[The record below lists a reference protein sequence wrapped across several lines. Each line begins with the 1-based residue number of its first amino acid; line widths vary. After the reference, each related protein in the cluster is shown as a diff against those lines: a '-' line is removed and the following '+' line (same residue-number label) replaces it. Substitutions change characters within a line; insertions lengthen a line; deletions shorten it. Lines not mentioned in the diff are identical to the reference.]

1 MMSVT
6 SKSVGLCCLLLL
18 VLLILSAVAAI
29 CFGPAKINPL
39 EIARIFQHGFTGVG
53 AVEPQGVIIL
63 SIRLP
68 RIILAGLI
76 GAALAAAGSI
86 FQALLRNPLADPY
99 ILGISSG
106 AAVGAIS
113 VIVLGYAASGWGI
126 PLFSFLGALLT
137 IGLVFYVAR
146 VREKVHTNT
155 LLLAGVIVN
164 SFFSAVIMLLL
175 SLSSRHDL
183 QGIIYWL
190 MGDLGQ
196 ADYKKMIIVLPYI
209 LLGFGALYLY
219 SPKINLMLLGEEE
232 ALQLGVEVERV
243 KRVLYLLASLITGA
257 AVSVCGI
264 IGFVGLIIPHIV
276 RLIWGNDYRLL
287 LPASFLLGGA
297 FLIIADTVAR
307 SVISPLELPVGVV
320 TAICGTPFFIYLLR
334 TRKVL

>member
-1 MMSVT
+1 MTIT
-6 SKSVGLCCLLLL
+6 SKSVGLRCFLLLILL
-18 VLLILSAVAAI
+18 VLSALGAI
-29 CFGPAKINPL
+29 YFGPAKINL
-39 EIARIFQHGFTGVG
+39 REIVRIFQHGLT
-53 AVEPQGVIIL
+53 ETEILKPQVVIIL

-76 GAALAAAGSI
+76 GAALAVSGSI

-126 PLFSFLGALLT
+126 PLFSFAGALFT
-137 IGLVFYVAR
+137 IGLVFYVAKT
-146 VREKVHTNT
+146 RERINTNT

-175 SLSSRHDL
+175 SISSMQDL
-183 QGIIYWL
+183 HGIIYWL

-196 ADYKKMIIVLPYI
+196 ADYNKLVIVLPYI
-209 LLGFGALYLY
+209 LLGSGALYLY
-219 SPKINLMLLGEEE
+219 APKINLLLLGEDE
-232 ALQLGVEVERV
+232 AMQLGVEVERV
-243 KRVLYLLASLITGA
+243 KKILYLLASLVTGA

-287 LPASFLLGGA
+287 LPASFLLGGS
-297 FLIIADTVAR
+297 FLIIADTIAR
-307 SVISPLELPVGVV
+307 TIISPVELPVGVV

-334 TRKVL
+334 SRKVL